1 MLHKILVGKRSLF
14 GLHNQLFWRINF
26 HIIPQLTT
34 FMTFDYIISFHEYQ
48 RSQNSTQI
56 DTSVIVLQY
65 KMYTM
70 DVLNFYVDFH

>member
-1 MLHKILVGKRSLF
+1 
-14 GLHNQLFWRINF
+14 
-26 HIIPQLTT
+26 
-34 FMTFDYIISFHEYQ
+34 MTFDDIISFHEYQ

-56 DTSVIVLQY
+56 DTSVIALQY